1 MRILAHLFLAYKG
14 SNTFFVLKM
23 LWPILFLYIDIC
35 PFLFESIIYFFLK
48 NIYNKDL
55 HIIYRNCFSDNM
67 SDRLENIFINFA
79 NSQEELLS
87 QMNLTKE
94 EFVENA
100 KKWSETEDGKLEIQK
115 FILNQEIDDL
125 KSEIIEIEKN
135 IAKKEESI
143 REIDEEL
150 SKLNGDDNG

>member
-1 MRILAHLFLAYKG
+1 MLLFNKYYIIL
-14 SNTFFVLKM
+14 
-23 LWPILFLYIDIC
+23 ILIYYIEID
-35 PFLFESIIYFFLK
+35 
-48 NIYNKDL
+48 
-55 HIIYRNCFSDNM
+55 FSDNM

-87 QMNLTKE
+87 QMNLSKE

-100 KKWSETEDGKLEIQK
+100 KKWSQTEDGKLEIQK

-125 KSEIIEIEKN
+125 KSEIAEIEKN

-143 REIDEEL
+143 KEIDAEL
-150 SKLNGDDNG
+150 AKLSGDNNG

>member
-1 MRILAHLFLAYKG
+1 
-14 SNTFFVLKM
+14 
-23 LWPILFLYIDIC
+23 
-35 PFLFESIIYFFLK
+35 
-48 NIYNKDL
+48 
-55 HIIYRNCFSDNM
+55 M

-125 KSEIIEIEKN
+125 KSEIAEIEEN

-143 REIDEEL
+143 KEIDAEL
-150 SKLNGDDNG
+150 AKLSGDNNG